1 MTDEKLNN
9 FTIELPENVKYI
21 ISTIEGNN
29 LEAYA
34 VGGCVRD
41 TILGKEPDDWDITT
55 SALPTQV
62 KSFFKRTIDTGIAHG
77 TVTVMLDKTGY
88 EVTTYRIDG
97 DYSDGRHPDTVEFS
111 VRLVDDLMRRDF
123 TINAMAYND
132 KYGLVDEFDGI
143 TDLNNKIIRCVGK
156 PEERFSE
163 DALRMMRAIRFSAQL
178 TFSIENNTLNAIR
191 TLAPTISKISME
203 RIHVELGKTLLSPN
217 PDYVLMYSQTG
228 LFKYILPVLDN
239 ELKGKY
245 SKKILTTLR
254 LVPADINLRYAALF
268 SASTSDEAVSTLR
281 TLKMDNK
288 TIDTVSKLVKYSQE
302 DIEETEPAVR
312 TALNNYGRDIMPL
325 LHELML
331 AKYKASEEITG
342 IKNPSRIHHLLT
354 IKRLSDDILERGDCF
369 TIKDL
374 DISGNDLIEYGLKG
388 QEIGDTLKALLD
400 VVIENPKLNEK
411 GTLIALIEH
420 IK

>member
-163 DALRMMRAIRFSAQL
+163 DALRMMRAIRF
-178 TFSIENNTLNAIR
+178 
-191 TLAPTISKISME
+191 
-203 RIHVELGKTLLSPN
+203 
-217 PDYVLMYSQTG
+217 
-228 LFKYILPVLDN
+228 
-239 ELKGKY
+239 
-245 SKKILTTLR
+245 
-254 LVPADINLRYAALF
+254 
-268 SASTSDEAVSTLR
+268 
-281 TLKMDNK
+281 
-288 TIDTVSKLVKYSQE
+288 
-302 DIEETEPAVR
+302 
-312 TALNNYGRDIMPL
+312 
-325 LHELML
+325 
-331 AKYKASEEITG
+331 
-342 IKNPSRIHHLLT
+342 
-354 IKRLSDDILERGDCF
+354 
-369 TIKDL
+369 
-374 DISGNDLIEYGLKG
+374 
-388 QEIGDTLKALLD
+388 
-400 VVIENPKLNEK
+400 
-411 GTLIALIEH
+411 
-420 IK
+420 

>member
-1 MTDEKLNN
+1 MTDEKLNK

-239 ELKGKY
+239 ALKGKY

-312 TALNNYGRDIMPL
+312 AALNKYGRDLMPL

-342 IKNPSRIHHLLT
+342 IKNLSRIHHLLT

>member
-239 ELKGKY
+239 ALKGKY
-245 SKKILTTLR
+245 SKKYLQLC
-254 LVPADINLRYAALF
+254 
-268 SASTSDEAVSTLR
+268 ASS
-281 TLKMDNK
+281 
-288 TIDTVSKLVKYSQE
+288 
-302 DIEETEPAVR
+302 
-312 TALNNYGRDIMPL
+312 
-325 LHELML
+325 
-331 AKYKASEEITG
+331 
-342 IKNPSRIHHLLT
+342 LLT
-354 IKRLSDDILERGDCF
+354 LTLDMQPSFLHLPAMRLYQHYARSKWI
-369 TIKDL
+369 TK
-374 DISGNDLIEYGLKG
+374 
-388 QEIGDTLKALLD
+388 Q
-400 VVIENPKLNEK
+400 
-411 GTLIALIEH
+411 
-420 IK
+420 